1 MAASGMAMMLKSLGL
16 DPDELK
22 ANVEA
27 FMLHMKAQAEKINQ
41 NQARLEAML
50 ATVEDQGT
58 TALSRLEDLQAMV
71 LIVAAGES
79 QGTTTAI
86 LENGRASGNLI
97 TSEKFPQEMIE
108 DVMTAGI
115 PSASNFDAVPI
126 GGEHGGE
133 RRRSS
138 NEE

>member
-50 ATVEDQGT
+50 GYVEDQGT

-71 LIVAAGES
+71 LILAAGES

-133 RRRSS
+133 RRRSN